1 MEEYENP
8 HLVDLFDEDG
18 EKTTFEHLDTIEYGD
33 NTYIVLIPYDEEE
46 EEVSD
51 VVIMQVEQ
59 EREEDD
65 CLVQVLDEEVMDA
78 VYEIFKE
85 RNADQFDF
93 E

>member
-33 NTYIVLIPYDEEE
+33 NTYIVLIPYDEDE

>member
-18 EKTTFEHLDTIEYGD
+18 SKTTFEHLDTIEYEN
-33 NTYIVLIPYDEEE
+33 NTYIVLIPYNDEE

-51 VVIMQVEQ
+51 VVIMQVDQ

-65 CLVQVLDEEVMDA
+65 CLVQVIDEAVLDA
-78 VYEIFKE
+78 VYEIFRE